1 MDLKDYILTIPF
13 VGHFAMAIYVII
25 NLQKSNL
32 FTKRQKKYNTVLI
45 ICLPYIWSVLI
56 YIMLKK
62 EARFD
67 EYGPRDKPSN
77 SYHESGK
84 GFLGGH

>member
-1 MDLKDYILTIPF
+1 MQLKEYILIIPF
-13 VGHFAMAIYVII
+13 VAHFAMGAYVII
-25 NLQKSNL
+25 NLQRSNV
-32 FTKRQKKYNTVLI
+32 FSKRQKKYNTFLI

-56 YIMLKK
+56 YVILKK